1 MSNSYQTD
9 NLTAGM
15 TAFYAGIYV
24 VSHDHPSH
32 AEPHEVIIAYRMKL
46 PDCNVCTGV
55 RFSFKA
61 PQPEAIRD
69 NEFFRL

>member
-15 TAFYAGIYV
+15 TAFHAGVYV
-24 VSHDHPSH
+24 VSHANPSH
-32 AEPHEVIIAYRMKL
+32 AAPHEVLIAYRIKL
-46 PDCNVCTGV
+46 PGCNACAGA

-61 PQPEAIRD
+61 PQPELIRD